1 MKFKEIFP
9 ISAVVF
15 LGYLGFS
22 ITFPLFPPLFLD
34 PESAF
39 FTDFH
44 SPEWRNVFLG
54 ILLSM
59 YPLGQL
65 IGCPLVGKLSDHFGR
80 KRVLLYSLA
89 IIVPTYIGSAIS
101 VTYALPVLLFFS
113 RFLSGMVEGNVV
125 IAQAALSDITTS
137 EKEKRKCFSWTLSL
151 GSLAWVIGPFMGGKL
166 SDPKLVSWFTYA
178 TPFWAAGI
186 TSFFTFFYI
195 LKSFPAARNTIKKGE
210 LKLTRIFRT
219 LFSGFRIRSLRPILG
234 INTLLYM
241 AIFFFFSFLPVFLIQ
256 KFDYNASSLA
266 EIMSYNSIP
275 IALAPLVQARLFKNK
290 TARYVFAFSSFLLA
304 IGMVILLLPSSA
316 YALYLTLIPPSLGI
330 AWGLSFGALRVSE
343 SVTKEIQGEALGLNQ
358 SVQVLSEAL
367 SAVIGGQLAGLLIG
381 LPLMV
386 GAGFAFL
393 AGVMVLIRIRR

>member
-1 MKFKEIFP
+1 MKFKEILP

-22 ITFPLFPPLFLD
+22 ITFPLFPPLFLE

-39 FTDFH
+39 FKDFH
-44 SPEWRNVFLG
+44 SPEWRNIFLG

-65 IGCPLVGKLSDHFGR
+65 IGCPLAGKLSDHFGR

-166 SDPKLVSWFTYA
+166 SDPNLVSWFNYS
-178 TPFWAAGI
+178 TPFWAAAFI
-186 TSFFTFFYI
+186 SFLTFFYI
-195 LKSFPAARNTIKKGE
+195 LKKFPSARNTIKKGE
-210 LKLTRIFRT
+210 LKLTSVFKT
-219 LFSGFRIRSLRPILG
+219 LFSGFKNRTLRPILG

-241 AIFFFFSFLPVFLIQ
+241 AIFFFFSFLPVYLVQ
-256 KFDYNASSLA
+256 KFDYSASALA
-266 EIMSYNSIP
+266 EVISYNAIP
-275 IALAPLVQARLFKNK
+275 IALAPLLQARLFGKK
-290 TARYVFAFSSFLLA
+290 TTQYVFAFSSFLLS
-304 IGMVILLLPSSA
+304 IGTLLLLFPASP
-316 YALYLTLIPPSLGI
+316 YALLLTLLPPSFGI
-330 AWGLSFGALRVSE
+330 AWGLTYCSIRVSE
-343 SVTKEIQGEALGLNQ
+343 SVSKEIQGEALGLNQ
-358 SVQVLSEAL
+358 SVSVFSEAL
-367 SAVIGGQLAGLLIG
+367 SALIGGQLAGLLMG

-393 AGVMVLIRIRR
+393 AGVMVLVRLRR